1 MDGSGSHGWSEE
13 QTKRIGAYRFQ
24 QPDMPTD
31 GLLTGKYAQSSAP
44 AIPAGIESFTD
55 SRAVGLANRYGSAI
69 SESFTAN
76 SISGVEL
83 LGLGLGLAA
92 IVLFFA

>member
-13 QTKRIGAYRFQ
+13 QTKRICAYRFQ

-44 AIPAGIESFTD
+44 AIPAGIEP
-55 SRAVGLANRYGSAI
+55 
-69 SESFTAN
+69 FTAVT
-76 SISGVEL
+76 SGVEL
-83 LGLGLGLAA
+83 LGLGLALAA

>member
-13 QTKRIGAYRFQ
+13 QTKRICAYRFQ

-55 SRAVGLANRYGSAI
+55 S
-69 SESFTAN
+69 

>member
-13 QTKRIGAYRFQ
+13 QTKRICAYRFQ

-44 AIPAGIESFTD
+44 AIPAGIESF
-55 SRAVGLANRYGSAI
+55 VANR
-69 SESFTAN
+69 
-76 SISGVEL
+76 ISGVEL

>member
-1 MDGSGSHGWSEE
+1 
-13 QTKRIGAYRFQ
+13 
-24 QPDMPTD
+24 MPTD

-55 SRAVGLANRYGSAI
+55 SRAVGLV
-69 SESFTAN
+69 N

>member
-13 QTKRIGAYRFQ
+13 QTKRICAYRFQ

-55 SRAVGLANRYGSAI
+55 RNGSV
-69 SESFTAN
+69 SESFTN

>member
-13 QTKRIGAYRFQ
+13 QTKRICAYRFQ

-55 SRAVGLANRYGSAI
+55 SRAVGLAN
-69 SESFTAN
+69 

>member
-13 QTKRIGAYRFQ
+13 QTKRICAYRFQ

-55 SRAVGLANRYGSAI
+55 
-69 SESFTAN
+69 N

>member
-1 MDGSGSHGWSEE
+1 
-13 QTKRIGAYRFQ
+13 
-24 QPDMPTD
+24 MPTD

-55 SRAVGLANRYGSAI
+55 SRAVGLANRNGSV
-69 SESFTAN
+69 SESFTDSRAVGLAN
-76 SISGVEL
+76 RISGVEL